1 MIIRL
6 MRYVATLTLLILFKN
21 FIAVLSIIENKK
33 PQSVEWLCGR
43 SVLTMSFKKSAFTF
57 SAQWS
62 AHRARGVLRFPHGR
76 RAQQNR

>member
-1 MIIRL
+1 
-6 MRYVATLTLLILFKN
+6 MRYAVILTFLTLFKR
-21 FIAVLSIIENKK
+21 FITVLSIVENKK

-62 AHRARGVLRFPHGR
+62 AHRAKGVLRFPHGR
-76 RAQQNR
+76 RAQ

>member
-6 MRYVATLTLLILFKN
+6 VRYAIILTLLMLFKKS
-21 FIAVLSIIENKK
+21 ITMLSIIENKK

-43 SVLTMSFKKSAFTF
+43 SVLTMSFKKSAFIF

-62 AHRARGVLRFPHGR
+62 AHRAKGVLRFPHGC